1 MHSEKKKISEKE
13 KELAKVRTD
22 LKKVDQLAQQKI
34 AQLKGLQ
41 KRALEEKARRAALEE
56 KEYSGKGLDLDVIK
70 AWIQFNTDAML
81 KNQELKE
88 YLEKQSDEKDKIEN
102 EMLEEGDRM
111 TDVLI
116 HREKLLAEKEELD
129 ALAEGERDEGRFMEL
144 EDELKDLGLEIHSI
158 TETLD
163 LLEGTL
169 EFVSHRYN

>member
-1 MHSEKKKISEKE
+1 M
-13 KELAKVRTD
+13 
-22 LKKVDQLAQQKI
+22 
-34 AQLKGLQ
+34 KGLQ
-41 KRALEEKARRAALEE
+41 KRAQEEKQRKAELQE
-56 KEYSGKGLDLDVIK
+56 KEFQGKGIDIDLIK

-88 YLEKQSDEKDKIEN
+88 YLQKQTDEKDKIEN

-116 HREKLLAEKEELD
+116 QREKLLAEKEELD
-129 ALAEGERDEGRFMEL
+129 AQPEGERDEGRLLEL
-144 EDELKDLGLEIHSI
+144 EDELKDLGLEIQSI

-169 EFVSHRYN
+169 EFV

>member
-1 MHSEKKKISEKE
+1 MHNEKKKISDKE

-41 KRALEEKARRAALEE
+41 KRAQEEKVRKAELQE
-56 KEYSGKGLDLDVIK
+56 KEFQGKGIDIDLIK

-88 YLEKQSDEKDKIEN
+88 YLEKQTEEEDKIEN

-116 HREKLLAEKEELD
+116 QREKLLAEKEELE
-129 ALAEGERDEGRFMEL
+129 AQAEGERDEGRLLEL
-144 EDELKDLGLEIHSI
+144 EEELKDLGLEIQSI

-169 EFVSHRYN
+169 EFVQHRHN